1 MRKTGLND
9 SDKLFV
15 TAALWISA
23 MSLFA
28 AAITLHMLPD
38 NVTIVYKSVI
48 DTKDFYSKYNNLLT
62 TLGTAIPAI
71 IILISASLRSR
82 NKIVSNFTSIMM
94 FCIILSACMGGVT
107 IYGIMRQIDAS
118 GVERR
123 VDNYIAIAIT
133 ASAILSAVFAFM
145 PMVIHSKRY
154 TARSETRRVYSV
166 FVGATLDRYW
176 NVGAYGFIVAA
187 IFCSFV
193 AGPFTFIPLAIAV
206 AAQAIF
212 VLSASYVTMKHSM
225 ETRIYDMIES

>member
-1 MRKTGLND
+1 MKKTGLND

-28 AAITLHMLPD
+28 AAITLPMLPD
-38 NVTIVYKSVI
+38 DVTIVYKSVI

-62 TLGTAIPAI
+62 SLCSAIPAI
-71 IILISASLRSR
+71 IILITAALRAR
-82 NKIVSNFTSIMM
+82 NKLVSNFPSIMI

-107 IYGIMRQIDAS
+107 IYGISRQMQAS
-118 GVERR
+118 GIVRGM
-123 VDNYIAIAIT
+123 DNYIAIAIT
-133 ASAILSAVFAFM
+133 ASIILSAVFVFM
-145 PMVIHSKRY
+145 PMCVHSKRY
-154 TARSETRRVYSV
+154 TARSETRRVYAV

-176 NVGAYGFIVAA
+176 NVGAYGFLVAA
-187 IFCSFV
+187 IICSFIP
-193 AGPFTFIPLAIAV
+193 GPLTFIPLATAV
-206 AAQAIF
+206 AAHTIF